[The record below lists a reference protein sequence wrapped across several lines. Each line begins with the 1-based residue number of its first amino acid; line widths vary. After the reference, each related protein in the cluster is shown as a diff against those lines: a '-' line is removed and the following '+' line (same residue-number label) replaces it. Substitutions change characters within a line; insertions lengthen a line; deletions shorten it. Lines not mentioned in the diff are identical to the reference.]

1 VLFIR
6 GIPKEALAN
15 QVGIRDAVL
24 YQPEKSEIARCKS
37 FPYPVSAPYPDAMMR
52 MVEQIDV
59 FVPYGGPHGLGFIR
73 GTTRVDPEAWFFKAH
88 FYQDPVWPG
97 SLGLESFMQLLKVV
111 AMARW
116 QNDSN
121 SENCRFESM
130 AVGTEHNWVY
140 RGQIIPSDSVVVIQ
154 AVINEVDDVKK
165 QLRAE
170 GFLTVDDRIIY
181 QMSDFTL
188 RMVG

>member
-1 VLFIR
+1 
-6 GIPKEALAN
+6 
-15 QVGIRDAVL
+15 
-24 YQPEKSEIARCKS
+24 
-37 FPYPVSAPYPDAMMR
+37 MR
-52 MVEQIDV
+52 MVDQISLFIPD
-59 FVPYGGPHGLGFIR
+59 GGPHGLGFIR

-116 QNDSN
+116 QGNYKIDD
-121 SENCRFESM
+121 CLFESM
-130 AVGTEHNWVY
+130 ALGAEHSWIY
-140 RGQIIPSDSVVVIQ
+140 RGQIIPSDSEVVVQ
-154 AVINEVDDVKK
+154 AVINEADDVKK

-181 QMSDFTL
+181 QIPDFTL
-188 RMVG
+188 KMSG